1 MTEKKSI
8 HNSTKTNLLLK
19 WFILPFFILP
29 FTLFSQ
35 IQDSIQT
42 DTLQYERFIETVE
55 NSVFEYYKETW
66 NKERAYQVIDSL
78 GFEDK
83 EKPFVSDSII
93 IERLKALDKT
103 TPFAIEIND
112 QLLKVVR
119 YFINKR
125 RRLTAISLGR
135 SKLYFPT
142 YQEYLAK

>member
-8 HNSTKTNLLLK
+8 HNSMKKIQILN
-19 WFILPFFILP
+19 WFILSFFILP
-29 FTLFSQ
+29 FTLLSQ
-35 IQDSIQT
+35 NQDSIQI

-66 NKERAYQVIDSL
+66 SKERAYAVIDSL
-78 GFEDK
+78 GYEDK

-93 IERLKALDKT
+93 ITRLQALDKT

-119 YFINKR
+119 YFIDKR
-125 RRLTAISLGR
+125 RRLTAIALGR
-135 SKLYFPT
+135 SKLCFPIN
-142 YQEYLAK
+142 